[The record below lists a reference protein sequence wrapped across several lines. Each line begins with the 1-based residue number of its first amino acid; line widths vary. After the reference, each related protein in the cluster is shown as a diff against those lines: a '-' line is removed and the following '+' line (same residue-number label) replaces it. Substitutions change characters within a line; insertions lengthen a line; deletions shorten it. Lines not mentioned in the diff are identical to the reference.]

1 MSLLGGMGSGR
12 TVETLNRTGGFGA
25 DVVRRRLLETLQH
38 TLHVTQDLESIK
50 PGGDGFVDSVRVRL
64 LHAAVRRR
72 ILQIAAVNPS
82 YYNVESLGIPI
93 NDLDCVGT
101 INTFSATVIWMGLPR
116 QGIWL
121 RKQEITDY
129 LALWRYVA
137 YLMGA
142 PHEWMSTPA
151 SARRMMES
159 LLVAEIQPTAVSAT
173 LANNIISGLQCQPPT
188 YASRQFMC
196 AMTYWLNGR
205 ELSEAL
211 EIEHPSMYYSVL
223 VLGQFIFFMILSY
236 VNRGIEYLDDRN
248 IKVSLSFSP
257 VCFGCF
263 PRPALVLSRSC
274 DEAVRPTPIQPLFQL
289 TNFAKAWIGS
299 MYPYIVLL

>member
-12 TVETLNRTGGFGA
+12 TVETLNRTGGFSA

-72 ILQIAAVNPS
+72 VLQIAAVNPS

-257 VCFGCF
+257 PFALGVFQG
-263 PRPALVLSRSC
+263 PLSSYLVLVMRLC
-274 DEAVRPTPIQPLFQL
+274 VPLLSNPSSSSQTSQKL
-289 TNFAKAWIGS
+289 G
-299 MYPYIVLL
+299 